1 MGDAKTGYVK
11 IYRKSMDDEVFKNP
25 YAWQLFSYCIMR
37 ARFKKTKKYDIGE
50 FETTQEEMAI
60 DLNVSRKSINKF
72 LKILKVNKCV
82 DYEIVGKKT
91 IIRVEN
97 FSKYQ

>member
-25 YAWQLFSYCIMR
+25 YAWQLFSYCIMK
-37 ARFKKTKKYDIGE
+37 ARFKKTRNLDIGE
-50 FETTQEEMAI
+50 FETVQEEIAK
-60 DLNVSRKSINKF
+60 DLNVSRPSVNKF
-72 LKILKVNKCV
+72 LKILKAKKYI
-82 DYEIVGKKT
+82 DYEIVDKKT
-91 IIRVEN
+91 IVKVNN